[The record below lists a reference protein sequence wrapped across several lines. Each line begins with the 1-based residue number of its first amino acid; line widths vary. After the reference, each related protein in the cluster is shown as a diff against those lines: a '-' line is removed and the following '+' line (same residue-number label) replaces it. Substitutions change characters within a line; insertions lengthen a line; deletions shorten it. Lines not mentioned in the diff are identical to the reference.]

1 MLDTIFNGIFDSGA
15 ASSISVSSFL
25 LCVATALAIGL
36 VLAFSYS
43 YKSRYTKSF
52 VVTLALIPTVVCVV
66 IMMVN
71 GSIGAGVAVAGA
83 FNLVRFRSVPG
94 SAKEIGAIFLAMG
107 AGLAVGMGY
116 LAYGVLFAV
125 ILGAVTMLYN
135 KTRLGENKPSLDKTL
150 RITIPEDLDYTG
162 VFDDLLEKYT
172 EKYEVVQVKS
182 TNMGSLFKLT
192 YQMTLKDAAKEKEFL
207 DALRCRNGNLE
218 ITLSKQ
224 ETNAYEL

>member
-25 LCVATALAIGL
+25 LCVAVALAIGL